1 MTKIYAGE
9 YELDDGE
16 LDSNIIGDIIKNH
29 NTDFVTI
36 GGMKYQPTKNDKEL
50 TFRLFMQ
57 KYNIDLVVISEHG
70 IIHQCKDC
78 LKSDTYFSRPWS
90 PTCKPCHA
98 KYMQNWRAQNK
109 KQINSNSNC
118 FVCPKEFDMLEQQV
132 SRILELEAHRASK
145 IIELET
151 KFINLIKQLN
161 F

>member
-1 MTKIYAGE
+1 
-9 YELDDGE
+9 
-16 LDSNIIGDIIKNH
+16 
-29 NTDFVTI
+29 
-36 GGMKYQPTKNDKEL
+36 MKYQPTKNDKEL
-50 TFRLFMQ
+50 TFMQ

-118 FVCPKEFDMLEQQV
+118 FVCPKEFNMLEQQV
-132 SRILELEAHRASK
+132 SKIL
-145 IIELET
+145 ELET
-151 KFINLIKQLN
+151 KFINLQL
-161 F
+161 FAKKLAR

>member
-90 PTCKPCHA
+90 PTC
-98 KYMQNWRAQNK
+98 MQSTCK
-109 KQINSNSNC
+109 TGELKIKSKLI
-118 FVCPKEFDMLEQQV
+118 V
-132 SRILELEAHRASK
+132 ILIVLYVQR
-145 IIELET
+145 
-151 KFINLIKQLN
+151 
-161 F
+161 